1 MILNTADYPDPQS
14 SIGPVVLRM
23 TADLNNYLVARGDAL
38 GVVSFDSLAIEPL
51 NQMFHNGFPK
61 FRSIPSGT
69 QLGGNLWY
77 MFFGGTAPGEI
88 ERFFAY
94 SPHMTNSCIRILLPD
109 HTYTRLNRLR
119 DDIARFT
126 AERVIPDP
134 ALNKV
139 TVQYLGGEAGLFL
152 AANDVLK
159 RLDFINITFVLL
171 VIFLCCAFT
180 FRSPVAGAL
189 FIVSCVM
196 ANFGAFVYMSM
207 RDIGLTID
215 TIPVIS
221 LGHRSGR

>member
-1 MILNTADYPDPQS
+1 
-14 SIGPVVLRM
+14 
-23 TADLNNYLVARGDAL
+23 
-38 GVVSFDSLAIEPL
+38 
-51 NQMFHNGFPK
+51 
-61 FRSIPSGT
+61 
-69 QLGGNLWY
+69 
-77 MFFGGTAPGEI
+77 
-88 ERFFAY
+88 
-94 SPHMTNSCIRILLPD
+94 
-109 HTYTRLNRLR
+109 
-119 DDIARFT
+119 
-126 AERVIPDP
+126 IPDP

-215 TIPVIS
+215 TVPVIS
-221 LGHRSGR
+221 LGIGLGVDYGIYTVSRIRDEVRGGLALEDAVVLARRDTGGAVAIVLSIMIGALIPWMFSPALFHANMSLMLALLMLLNAVAGVLVLPAFIAWSKADFITRH